1 MRLLIIEDNQELLS
15 IMEQSLKKAEFQVD
29 TSVSGLEGEALAYAN
44 EYDAILLDLNLPDK
58 DGLEILSFLRE
69 SNINTPVL
77 IITARY
83 EVENRTKGLNLGAD
97 DYIVKPFQL
106 SELQA
111 RIHAVV
117 RRFYGRT
124 QPDIKIGGLC
134 VSPLRRSVVYQ
145 EKEIKLKPKEFD
157 ILEYLAYK
165 YPDVATSES
174 IAEHVYN
181 NEFNPFSSVLRVH
194 IAQLRRKVLEV
205 AGVDLV
211 KTVRGKGY
219 QLCGK

>member
-15 IMEQSLKKAEFQVD
+15 IMEESLRKAEFQVD
-29 TSVSGLEGEALAYAN
+29 TTVSGLEGEELAYAN

-58 DGLEILSFLRE
+58 DGLAILSFLRE
-69 SNINTPVL
+69 SNVNTPVL

-83 EVENRTKGLNLGAD
+83 EVENRTAGLNLGAD

-106 SELQA
+106 SELHA
-111 RIHAVV
+111 RIHAVI

-124 QPDIKIGGLC
+124 QPDIKVGGLC
-134 VSPLRRSVVYQ
+134 VSPLRRSVSYQ
-145 EKEIKLKPKEFD
+145 GKEIGLKPKEFD

-219 QLCGK
+219 QLCEK

>member
-58 DGLEILSFLRE
+58 DGLAILSFLRE

-124 QPDIKIGGLC
+124 QPDIKIGDLC
-134 VSPLRRSVVYQ
+134 VSPLRRSVSYQ
-145 EKEIKLKPKEFD
+145 GKEIELKPKEFD

-165 YPDVATSES
+165 YPEVVSSES
-174 IAEHVYN
+174 ITEHVYN

-219 QLCGK
+219 QLCEK

>member
-15 IMEQSLKKAEFQVD
+15 IMEESLRKAEFQVD
-29 TSVSGLEGEALAYAN
+29 TTVSGLEGEELAYAN

-58 DGLEILSFLRE
+58 DGLAILSFLRE

-83 EVENRTKGLNLGAD
+83 EVENRTTGLNLGAD

-106 SELQA
+106 SELHA
-111 RIHAVV
+111 RIHAVI

-124 QPDIKIGGLC
+124 QPDIKVGDLC
-134 VSPLRRSVVYQ
+134 VSPLRRSVSYQ
-145 EKEIKLKPKEFD
+145 GKEIDLKPKEFD